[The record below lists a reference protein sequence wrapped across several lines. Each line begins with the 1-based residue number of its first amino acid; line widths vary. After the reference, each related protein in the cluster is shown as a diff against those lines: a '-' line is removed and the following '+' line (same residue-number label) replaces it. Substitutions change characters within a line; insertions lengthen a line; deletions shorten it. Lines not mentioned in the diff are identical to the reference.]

1 MDLTSVYPLRSK
13 TQMMYVSVKMKKQP
27 PDIETFELARLLT
40 ITRDTIRKS
49 RQKELDQFN
58 VHVRRA
64 SLLRAIDVLG
74 NEATPVAIAQWLVR
88 ERHTV
93 SELLSKIEE
102 EGLAR
107 KIRDLDRRNRVRVV
121 LTPRGAKI
129 LQKSVIRTS
138 LHQIISCLTEEDKP
152 RLRQTLMKLRSRAM
166 EEIGFPVTI
175 THVPDNDPDYQLF
188 GLMIE
193 ATDAMHK
200 ARQKELNH
208 DHIHMSWSAILL
220 TVKAL
225 ADKATPV
232 EIGRWLQRERHT
244 VSELLDKMEDAGLVQ
259 KIRDLER
266 KNRVRVVLTQ
276 EGIRTYNKS
285 RAGTIFPKVISALT
299 SSERDHLK
307 KCLRLLYNEA
317 IDFLRTPG
325 PKTQPR
331 SVQSTD
337 RG

>member
-1 MDLTSVYPLRSK
+1 
-13 TQMMYVSVKMKKQP
+13 MKKELA
-27 PDIETFELARLLT
+27 DIGTFELARLLT
-40 ITRDTIRKS
+40 ITRDAIRKS
-49 RQKELDQFN
+49 RQKELDRFN

-107 KIRDLDRRNRVRVV
+107 KVRDLDRRNRVRVV
-121 LTPRGAKI
+121 LTREGTRI
-129 LQKSVIRTS
+129 LQHSVKRIS
-138 LHQIISCLTEEDKP
+138 LHQIISCLTEEDKQQ
-152 RLRQTLMKLRSRAM
+152 LRQSLMKLRSRAM
-166 EEIGFPVTI
+166 KEIGFPVSI
-175 THVPDNDPDYQLF
+175 AHVPDNDPDFQLF

-200 ARQKELNH
+200 ARQKELNQ

-220 TVKAL
+220 AVKSL

-232 EIGRWLQRERHT
+232 EIGRWLQRERNT
-244 VSELLDKMEDAGLVQ
+244 VSELLDKMENAGLVR

-276 EGIRTYNKS
+276 KGIRTYNKS
-285 RAGTIFPKVISALT
+285 RAGTIFPKIISALT
-299 SSERDHLK
+299 SAERDHLK
-307 KCLRLLYNEA
+307 QCLHRLHKEA
-317 IDFLRTPG
+317 VDFL
-325 PKTQPR
+325 KTAGSNTEPR
-331 SVQSTD
+331 PA
-337 RG
+337 